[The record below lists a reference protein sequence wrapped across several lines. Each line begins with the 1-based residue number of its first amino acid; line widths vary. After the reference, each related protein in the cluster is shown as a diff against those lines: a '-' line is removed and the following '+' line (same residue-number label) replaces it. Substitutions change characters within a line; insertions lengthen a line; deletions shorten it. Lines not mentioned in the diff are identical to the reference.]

1 MRPSILKLL
10 KPDIIVEM
18 LEMVFQFENWD
29 KLLNTSDI
37 LYSYAQC
44 IYEER
49 QYFKAKRL
57 PVPHVEMARP
67 LVYYY
72 GFSHLMRGTA
82 CQKQGQY
89 DQARESIN
97 KYAELGWMEDLG
109 EEGMQIVEEFK
120 FLARANGYALDILS
134 GKTER
139 LAEYVAFLQD
149 NPEELLPGLDTVL
162 QAALRHNLN
171 VDHLLD
177 AFAEQEAEFGEYEDA
192 GNVSH
197 YYSYCYHLALYH
209 KQAGRQDQALTY
221 VMRSLILAHDS
232 GNDRNFKKSMA
243 LFESLREGAA
253 EERLQQFEERLR
265 GCLMEERQQPV

>member
-1 MRPSILKLL
+1 MRPSILRSL

-18 LEMVFQFENWD
+18 LEMAFHCENWD

-49 QYFKAKRL
+49 QYYKAKKL
-57 PVPHVEMARP
+57 PVPLVNMARP

-72 GFSHLMRGTA
+72 GFSHLMRGIA
-82 CQKQGQY
+82 YQKQGQY
-89 DQARESIN
+89 DQARESID

-109 EEGMQIVEEFK
+109 EEGMQIVEEFR
-120 FLARANGYALDILS
+120 FLARANGFALDILS

-139 LAEYVAFLQD
+139 LAEYVVFLKN
-149 NPEELLPGLDTVL
+149 NPEELLPGLDTIL
-162 QAALRHNLN
+162 QAALRHGLN
-171 VDHLLD
+171 VDELLD
-177 AFAEQEAEFGEYEDA
+177 TFAEQAAEFGEYEDA

-209 KQAGRQDQALTY
+209 KQAGGQDKALKYVMQAL
-221 VMRSLILAHDS
+221 MLAHQS
-232 GNDRNFKKSMA
+232 GNDRNFKKCMA
-243 LFESLREGAA
+243 LFESLREGAT
-253 EERLQQFEERLR
+253 EERIRQFEERLR
-265 GCLMEERQQPV
+265 GCLT